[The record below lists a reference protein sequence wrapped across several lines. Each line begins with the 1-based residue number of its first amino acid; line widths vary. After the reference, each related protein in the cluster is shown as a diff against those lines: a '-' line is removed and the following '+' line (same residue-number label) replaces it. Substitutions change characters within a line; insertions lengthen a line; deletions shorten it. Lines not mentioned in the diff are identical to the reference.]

1 MYKSEIPTEVSL
13 LSTVFF
19 VISYAPKFYQSPQSN
34 AIRMRVGHDV
44 WKWCAMYKSGSTIL
58 NSLKFINVN
67 SRKAVKYTVT
77 EAKFTG
83 NERIDKVCG
92 GLMGQILSI
101 LRISLDV
108 IIHRFS
114 QG

>member
-1 MYKSEIPTEVSL
+1 M
-13 LSTVFF
+13 
-19 VISYAPKFYQSPQSN
+19 
-34 AIRMRVGHDV
+34 
-44 WKWCAMYKSGSTIL
+44 
-58 NSLKFINVN
+58 
-67 SRKAVKYTVT
+67 KYTVT

-83 NERIDKVCG
+83 NERIDKVYG
-92 GLMGQILSI
+92 GLMRQMLSI